1 VVATVEMIKE
11 LRELTGA
18 GVLDCKEALETAG
31 GDMDRAQQILVEKG
45 VARAARRAEREAKE
59 GLIEAYLHMG
69 KAGALLELNCETDF
83 VARTDEFKTLAHDLA
98 LQVVGARPQYLS
110 ADDVPSEVVEEQ
122 KERYRAEIAA
132 LSKPPHVV
140 EQIVENRMEKF
151 YADVC
156 LLNQPFIKDEE
167 KTVRDLINEAIAT
180 TGENIV
186 LRRFVRMEL
195 GEE

>member
-1 VVATVEMIKE
+1 VAATVEMIKE

-18 GVLDCKEALETAG
+18 GVLDCKEALEATG
-31 GDMDRAQQILVEKG
+31 GDMERAQQLLVERG

-98 LQVVGARPQYLS
+98 MQIVGARAQYLS
-110 ADDVPSEVVEEQ
+110 PDDVPAEIVEEE
-122 KERYRAEIAA
+122 KRRYRAEVAA
-132 LSKPPHVV
+132 LNKPPHVV
-140 EQIVENRMEKF
+140 EQIVENKLQKF
-151 YADVC
+151 YQDVC
-156 LLNQPFIKDEE
+156 LLLQPFIKDEA
-167 KTVRDLINEAIAT
+167 KTVQDLINEAIAT

-186 LRRFVRMEL
+186 LRRFARMEL
-195 GEE
+195 GE